1 MIYRLRKHKR
11 RYGLT
16 RGRAFTGYHFGK
28 RSWYI
33 AHNKEITFAINDW
46 HGLTEVKNGIN

>member
-16 RGRAFTGYHFGK
+16 RGRSYTGVHLGL

-33 AHNKEITFAINDW
+33 PHDKEITFAINDW
-46 HGLTEVKNGIN
+46 HGLTEVVK

>member
-16 RGRAFTGYHFGK
+16 RGRSYTGVHLGL

-33 AHNKEITFAINDW
+33 PHDKRMSKLTINEW
-46 HGLTEVKNGIN
+46 HGLTEVIK